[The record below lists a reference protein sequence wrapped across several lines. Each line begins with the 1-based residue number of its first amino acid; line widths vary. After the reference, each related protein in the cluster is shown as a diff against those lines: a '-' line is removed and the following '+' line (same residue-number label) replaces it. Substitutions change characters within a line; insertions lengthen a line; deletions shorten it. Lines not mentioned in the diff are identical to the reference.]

1 VTGSASPAGEGVP
14 DSAGKPAPDSAG
26 GGEPAPDS
34 ADGVARRTLLDRL
47 AAGPSGM
54 ASVALQVAAAEAPG
68 GTPPG
73 EWTAREAVAHL
84 AAVEAAVFQARL
96 DQLAAGEAPMWAWT
110 EPGPL
115 DTQETATLD
124 GALGTFAA
132 LRSGTLARVT
142 GLDEAG
148 WARAGTH
155 ATYGRLDVAG
165 LLGVVVD
172 HDDEHLAALEARV
185 G

>member
-1 VTGSASPAGEGVP
+1 VTGSASSAGEGVP
-14 DSAGKPAPDSAG
+14 DSAG
-26 GGEPAPDS
+26 GGEPASDS

-47 AAGPSGM
+47 AADRSRI
-54 ASVALQVAAAEAPG
+54 ASAARRVEAASEVSESAG
-68 GTPPG
+68 GTPSG
-73 EWTAREAVAHL
+73 EWTARQVVAHL
-84 AAVEAAVFQARL
+84 AAVETAVFQARL
-96 DQLAAGEAPMWAWT
+96 DQLAAGEAPVWAWT
-110 EPGPL
+110 EPGPP
-115 DTQETATLD
+115 DTQETATLE
-124 GALGTFAA
+124 GALA
-132 LRSGTLARVT
+132 LFVVCRTMTLARVT

-172 HDDEHLAALEARV
+172 HDDEHLASLVARA